1 MKSFSEDY
9 TLKEATL
16 FSLQLMQLSKIIWR
30 TIENDWENLLK
41 PFGININEHQILFT
55 AYSSPYISITELA
68 ELGSMH
74 ITTAFNFSKKLKQK
88 GYLRIIKNKAKKKN
102 TCIELTKRG
111 EELLGE
117 ILNNFKPNENEVFLG
132 ALSTKNLYG
141 KFPNLNELVTLIRNI
156 YGGNLIALIDC
167 CSSII
172 ERNLI
177 EEDGVLKRAINKD
190 VK

>member
-41 PFGININEHQILFT
+41 PFGININEHQILSM

-74 ITTAFNFSKKLKQK
+74 ITTAFNFSKRLKQK
-88 GYLRIIKNKAKKKN
+88 GYLRLIKNKAKKKN
-102 TCIELTKRG
+102 TCIELTKTG
-111 EELLGE
+111 EDLLVE
-117 ILNNFKPNENEVFLG
+117 ILKSFKPHENEIFLG
-132 ALSTKNLYG
+132 ALSTKKLYG
-141 KFPNLNELVTLIRNI
+141 KLPNFTELLTLMRNI
-156 YGGNLIALIDC
+156 YGEDLITLIDY
-167 CSSII
+167 CSSSI

-177 EEDGVLKRAINKD
+177 EEDGVLKKTIDKE

>member
-117 ILNNFKPNENEVFLG
+117 ILKNFKPNENEVFLG

-141 KFPNLNELVTLIRNI
+141 KCLTLMN
-156 YGGNLIALIDC
+156 
-167 CSSII
+167 
-172 ERNLI
+172 
-177 EEDGVLKRAINKD
+177 
-190 VK
+190 

>member
-117 ILNNFKPNENEVFLG
+117 ILKNFKPNENEVFLG

-156 YGGNLIALIDC
+156 YGGNLIALIDR

>member
-16 FSLQLMQLSKIIWR
+16 FSLQLMQLSKIFWR
-30 TIENDWENLLK
+30 RIENDWENLLK
-41 PFGININEHQILFT
+41 PFGININEHQILSM

-88 GYLRIIKNKAKKKN
+88 GYLRIIKNKTKKKN

-111 EELLGE
+111 EELLIE
-117 ILNNFKPNENEVFLG
+117 ILKNFKPHENQVFLG
-132 ALSTKNLYG
+132 AFSNKSLYG
-141 KFPNLNELVTLIRNI
+141 KLPNFTELVTLMRNI

-177 EEDGVLKRAINKD
+177 EEDGVLKRAIDKD